1 MHWLFIAHPKS
12 YAKEK
17 FLSWTFC
24 RKTLIYLGQI
34 FLQFLNLMRFRKVPA
49 PPLLFTTI
57 CGDQPPIH
65 LEYVQLPKPP
75 KPRHSTWAH
84 LDSTKIL
91 VDFMGKC
98 EPGIQTMQ
106 QKCMKY
112 TWIHKSRKISIHVYS
127 LTIHKC
133 ICGDCMTSFI
143 FCNWENEAFESTLDV
158 FGCFQ

>member
-1 MHWLFIAHPKS
+1 MHVHIIFHQNFSDKKVVFAISEKKTLAETMHWLFIAHPKS

-98 EPGIQTMQ
+98 EPRDTNNATKMYEIYLNTQITQ
-106 QKCMKY
+106 NKHTC
-112 TWIHKSRKISIHVYS
+112 
-127 LTIHKC
+127 
-133 ICGDCMTSFI
+133 
-143 FCNWENEAFESTLDV
+143 V
-158 FGCFQ
+158 FFDNS